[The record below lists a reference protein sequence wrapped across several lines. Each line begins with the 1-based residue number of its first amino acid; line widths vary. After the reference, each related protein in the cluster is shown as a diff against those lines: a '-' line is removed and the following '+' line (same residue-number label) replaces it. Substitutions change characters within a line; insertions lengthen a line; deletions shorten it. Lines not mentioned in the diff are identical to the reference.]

1 MDQAEQFAAL
11 QQQNVALQQQ
21 QQQLLLQMAQGQAP
35 GNNMIQRVM
44 LDKLRNLKWREHDKD
59 GNIIDT
65 VQQFERITAMDPL
78 MPDHEKRS
86 LLIGVFENPAALTI
100 DAALADADLA
110 QQVATYQDLK
120 QYVLNSFERLLA
132 LQAQIPS
139 TEMGQQMFINCL
151 VNALHRAGK
160 HNLAADV
167 MRAAPATLAQAINR
181 ACMFDYAPPGSAATT
196 SNAAPTPS
204 IADPAPSSAGP
215 TPMEL
220 GAMPTAGAVIPG
232 LTPEQLT
239 PLVAS
244 ITQQTIEAT
253 FAALGI
259 RGGFDGPGRDGSSGS
274 WQSKAR
280 QSNWRDR
287 GSSDWYQRS
296 QSRDS
301 RSRSTD
307 RSDRD
312 PCMAKLQ

>member
-1 MDQAEQFAAL
+1 
-11 QQQNVALQQQ
+11 
-21 QQQLLLQMAQGQAP
+21 
-35 GNNMIQRVM
+35 
-44 LDKLRNLKWREHDKD
+44 
-59 GNIIDT
+59 
-65 VQQFERITAMDPL
+65 MDPL
-78 MPDHEKRS
+78 MPDHEKGS

-120 QYVLNSFERLLA
+120 QYVLNSFERPEDKKAAANAILNGKTIKRGQSVRKFGEELLA

-139 TEMGQQMFINCL
+139 TEMGQQMFISCL
-151 VNALHRAGK
+151 VNALHRAGT

-181 ACMFDYAPPGSAATT
+181 ACMFDYAPQGNAATT
-196 SNAAPTPS
+196 SNAGPTPS
-204 IADPAPSSAGP
+204 IADPTPSSAGP

-220 GAMPTAGAVIPG
+220 GAMPTAEAVTPG

-259 RGGFDGPGRDGSSGS
+259 RDEFDGSGRNGSSGS
-274 WQSKAR
+274 WQSKGR
-280 QSNWRDR
+280 HSNWRDH
-287 GSSDWYQRS
+287 GSSSSNWHQRS

-307 RSDRD
+307 KSDRD